1 MDGRQQE
8 HRANGC
14 RTEGMQARWDAGPE
28 GCMQDRRDTGKVV
41 CRTGG
46 NVGMQERKDA
56 GQEGC

>member
-46 NVGMQERKDA
+46 NVGL
-56 GQEGC
+56 